1 MKSYIPIVVSTKSG
15 RTNGYTRSNSD
26 CGGYKLDPEEEQIL
40 KDIEAGKYKTVPR
53 IKQEIEKARMYAKHT
68 VNKVKNINIR
78 LSVRDIEKLKARSIE
93 TGLPYQTLAA
103 AVLRQ
108 YIDRKISLSL

>member
-1 MKSYIPIVVSTKSG
+1 MKYIQ
-15 RTNGYTRSNSD
+15 
-26 CGGYKLDPEEEQIL
+26 LDSEEKQFLEDYE
-40 KDIEAGKYKTVPR
+40 KGKYKSVKNLEKEKKR
-53 IKQEIEKARMYAKHT
+53 YQEYAKNT

-78 LSVRDIEKLKARSIE
+78 LSVRDLEKLKARSVE

-108 YIDRKISLSL
+108 YIDRKISLTL

>member
-1 MKSYIPIVVSTKSG
+1 MKYIQ
-15 RTNGYTRSNSD
+15 
-26 CGGYKLDPEEEQIL
+26 LDPEEKQLLDDYDKGLYKSVKNLEEE
-40 KDIEAGKYKTVPR
+40 KKKY
-53 IKQEIEKARMYAKHT
+53 QEYAKNT
-68 VNKVKNINIR
+68 LNKVKNINIR

-108 YIDRKISLSL
+108 YIDRKISLIL

>member
-1 MKSYIPIVVSTKSG
+1 MKYIQ
-15 RTNGYTRSNSD
+15 
-26 CGGYKLDPEEEQIL
+26 LDPEEKQLLDDFDKGLYKSVKNLEEE
-40 KDIEAGKYKTVPR
+40 KKKY
-53 IKQEIEKARMYAKHT
+53 QEYAKNT
-68 VNKVKNINIR
+68 LNKVKNINIR

-108 YIDRKISLSL
+108 YIDRKISLTL

>member
-1 MKSYIPIVVSTKSG
+1 MKYIQ
-15 RTNGYTRSNSD
+15 
-26 CGGYKLDPEEEQIL
+26 LDPEEKQIL
-40 KDIEAGKYKTVPR
+40 DDFDKGLYKSVKNLEEEKKKY
-53 IKQEIEKARMYAKHT
+53 QEYAKNT
-68 VNKVKNINIR
+68 INKVKNINIR

-108 YIDRKISLSL
+108 YIDRKISLTL

>member
-1 MKSYIPIVVSTKSG
+1 MNAYK
-15 RTNGYTRSNSD
+15 
-26 CGGYKLDPEEEQIL
+26 YKLDPEERQIL
-40 KDIEAGKYKTVPR
+40 KDIEAGKYKTIPNV
-53 IKQEIEKARMYAKHT
+53 KSELKRMRTYAKNT
-68 VNKVKNINIR
+68 LSKLKNINIR

-108 YIDRKISLSL
+108 YIERKINLTL